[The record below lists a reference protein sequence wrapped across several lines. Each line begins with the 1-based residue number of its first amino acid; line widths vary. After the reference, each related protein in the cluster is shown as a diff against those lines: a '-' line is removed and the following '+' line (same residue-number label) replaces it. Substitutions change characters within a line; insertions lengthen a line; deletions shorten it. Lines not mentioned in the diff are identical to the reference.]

1 LMLKK
6 LSAVLGFGLLCLWM
20 FGLSNPAANSW
31 VNWFVG
37 LLAIASFSISAFTPD
52 HPAQRVRVGIP
63 MGISAALFSL
73 GVATLFL
80 NVSAWQ
86 KTWTLVFG
94 CLYFGL
100 GIVGAVERKEPPME
114 YPFYDASPT
123 SAKDEKQETKRKAA

>member
-1 LMLKK
+1 MLKK

-20 FGLSNPAANSW
+20 FGLSNPEANSW

-37 LLAIASFSISAFTPD
+37 LLAIVSFSISAFTPD
-52 HPAQRVRVGIP
+52 YPVQRVRVGIP

-73 GVATLFL
+73 GVITLFL

-86 KTWTLVFG
+86 KIWTLVFG

-114 YPFYDASPT
+114 YPLYDESLT
-123 SAKDEKQETKRKAA
+123 SVKEQEKKRKAA